1 MNLSMAYRYSNYIN
15 HRKGDVYA
23 LGIADR
29 FIFLW
34 IIIRYWPFCR
44 WRGMGMEVVRTLQ
57 RSCFLVIVIVSLWM
71 AYQASQ
77 NNVEKIHISVD
88 PLRKQYGMG
97 DAVFSVI
104 KIKNLKPIDTPLMKL
119 MIQIDGVT
127 ADLAPAGLQNIKL
140 PYTLHQ
146 QGESW
151 QFETNITPSSMGWT
165 SIFQTLS
172 VGRQLRFRKCYFIV
186 ETAMRQHRVKIPNEI
201 LIRLIKIDE
210 SVRDWKEESKIK

>member
-1 MNLSMAYRYSNYIN
+1 MYMRWGLLIGLFFCGLSFVIGLFVGGVEWEWRLSGHSSEVAFWSM
-15 HRKGDVYA
+15 
-23 LGIADR
+23 LGGWLSGFA
-29 FIFLW
+29 
-34 IIIRYWPFCR
+34 
-44 WRGMGMEVVRTLQ
+44 TL
-57 RSCFLVIVIVSLWM
+57 FAVIVSLWM